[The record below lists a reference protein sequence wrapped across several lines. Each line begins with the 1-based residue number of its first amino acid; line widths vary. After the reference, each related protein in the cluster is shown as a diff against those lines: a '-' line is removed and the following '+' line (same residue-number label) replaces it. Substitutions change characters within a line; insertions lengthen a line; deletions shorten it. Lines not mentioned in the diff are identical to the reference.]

1 MYFDCLIKHFRSP
14 AHETVQKTLL
24 TIVWRIQLSKIVPR
38 TQKNYLRTY
47 ENPFELFHEEIKKSN
62 PKSVQKMMFSLK
74 GDSKRTSLFF
84 QKIKQFFSGTLA
96 AEFLNKNLAPPP
108 PAPRAKSKDVFFE
121 SPLSKTQ

>member
-1 MYFDCLIKHFRSP
+1 MDFDCLIKHFRSP

-24 TIVWRIQLSKIVPR
+24 TIVRRKQLSKIVPR

-84 QKIKQFFSGTLA
+84 QKKTTVFRHSGSGI
-96 AEFLNKNLAPPP
+96 P
-108 PAPRAKSKDVFFE
+108 
-121 SPLSKTQ
+121 